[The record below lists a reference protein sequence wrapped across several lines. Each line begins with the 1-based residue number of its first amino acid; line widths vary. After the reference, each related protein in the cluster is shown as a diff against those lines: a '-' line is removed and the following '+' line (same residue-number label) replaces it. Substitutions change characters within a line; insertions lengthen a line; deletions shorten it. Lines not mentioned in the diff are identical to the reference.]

1 MKSDKGLGSAMSERN
16 KKIAESMKGNTNPQV
31 RGAFSAMLRRKVV
44 QNPERLEKVVD
55 NLLTQAEAGEAWAVK
70 ELTDRLDGKAVA
82 AVEMS
87 GPEGNPIETNNTV
100 NFTQEIVQQLL
111 KMRQGK

>member
-1 MKSDKGLGSAMSERN
+1 MFTAQLTRAVLAN
-16 KKIAESMKGNTNPQV
+16 PKK
-31 RGAFSAMLRRKVV
+31 
-44 QNPERLEKVVD
+44 LEKIID
-55 NLLTQAEAGEAWAVK
+55 KLLEEAEGGNMVAVK
-70 ELTDRLDGKAVA
+70 EVVDRLDGKAVA